1 MSKKM
6 FWFVGMA
13 SAISLLWAFF
23 KMNES
28 NEQDTLEHTFE
39 NAGKPGTHEEGR
51 QDAAKR
57 ENEDM
62 VSDGTQFSVQ
72 YFNNTSKDEKE
83 ELEKHKTT
91 RMYEETI

>member
-39 NAGKPGTHEEGR
+39 NAGKPGQLEEGR
-51 QDAAKR
+51 HDAAQR
-57 ENEDM
+57 ENADM
-62 VSDGTQFSVQ
+62 VSEGSQFGVQ
-72 YFNNTSKDEKE
+72 YFNKTSKEEKE
-83 ELEKHKTT
+83 ELEKNKTT
-91 RMYEETI
+91 